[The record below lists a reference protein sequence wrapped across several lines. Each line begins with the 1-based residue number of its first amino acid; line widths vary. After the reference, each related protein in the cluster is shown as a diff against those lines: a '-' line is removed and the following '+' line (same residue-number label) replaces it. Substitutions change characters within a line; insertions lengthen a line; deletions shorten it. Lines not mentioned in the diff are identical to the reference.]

1 MGLAQGSPQNATI
14 KWTIKDTEFLLRL
27 VNNSSIPGADIEQAA
42 DVIKKIKEIHSKLLN
57 SKAE

>member
-1 MGLAQGSPQNATI
+1 MGIITGKSQDTAV

-27 VNNSSIPGADIEQAA
+27 INNSNIPGADIEQASG
-42 DVIKKIKEIHSKLLN
+42 VVGKIKSIHTKLLN